1 MNIYEKII
9 ELEKINKPF
18 IVATVVATQ
27 GSAPGKTGFKMI
39 IDSDTKCSGTVGGG
53 GIEFAVIEEAKKRI
67 VTGESGLKEYLLNG
81 DIAPKENVEQL
92 RMVCGGS
99 SVIYFEVHG
108 NAPVVYVF
116 GGGHVGQAL
125 LFFLSKLPFRTVLID
140 NRKEFANPEKN
151 PYADEVICSDY
162 LEFSKIFNPAPNSY
176 CVVLTHGHVFD
187 FDIVCSF
194 YENNFDIKYIGVMAS
209 RHKSKLLL
217 DKIKNLYGNKKDTS
231 NLYSPIGLKLGGNT
245 AEEIALG
252 IAAQILD
259 VNYAG
264 SDRK

>member
-18 IVATVVATQ
+18 VIATVVDTL
-27 GSAPGKTGFKMI
+27 GSAPGKAGFKLI
-39 IDSDTKCSGTVGGG
+39 VDADGKCTGTVGGG
-53 GIEFAVIEEAKKRI
+53 GIEFNVIEEAKKRI
-67 VTGESGLKEYLLNG
+67 VSGKSSVKEYLLNG
-81 DIAPKENVEQL
+81 DVAPKENVEQL

-99 SVIYFEVHG
+99 SSIFFEVHG
-108 NAPVVYVF
+108 CTPVVYVF

-151 PYADEVICSDY
+151 PFASEVICSDY
-162 LEFSKIFNPAPNSY
+162 TQFAKIFDPAPNSF

-194 YENNFDIKYIGVMAS
+194 YVRNLSFKYIGVMAS
-209 RHKSKLLL
+209 RNKA
-217 DKIKNLYGNKKDTS
+217 KILMEKISSLYGNNKDTS
-231 NLYSPIGLKLGGNT
+231 IIYSPIGLKLGGDT

-259 VNYAG
+259 IHHFGKV
-264 SDRK
+264 RK